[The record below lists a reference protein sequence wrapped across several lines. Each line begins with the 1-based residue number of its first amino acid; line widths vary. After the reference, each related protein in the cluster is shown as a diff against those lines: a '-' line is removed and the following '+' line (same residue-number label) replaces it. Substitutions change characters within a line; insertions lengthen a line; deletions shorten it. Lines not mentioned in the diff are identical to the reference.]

1 MKMKLIV
8 YRFSITILTIV
19 LGICLVIFLTLMGKE
34 SSGPIEDALAALSSE
49 ISSIENKF
57 ILNSREH
64 TRSKSLQWFNNYR
77 NHASELS
84 STDKIL
90 LGAYDNEVLESFQSI
105 VELEDTL
112 HTTFPIIHLYTAWGS
127 KPIEEFPVS
136 QAKAI
141 SDIGSIP
148 MITWEPWLSDFN
160 KEDFPNINADP
171 EKRDKNGLH
180 SIARGNYDIYID
192 KWASDVKGFGKL
204 IFVRF
209 GHEMND
215 PYRYPW
221 GPQNNKPEDFIAA
234 WKHVVNRFKAD
245 GVENVIWVWSPHPA
259 YGNYDSYYPGDDY
272 VDWVGVGTLNY
283 GTVAVWS
290 QWWSFD
296 EIFGKYYSQLSKY
309 KKPIIITEFGCLSV
323 GGNRAKWYEDA
334 LSSIP
339 IKYPAIKSVIF
350 FHSSKDNTTTYKS
363 LNWYIKDDSLT
374 VKAIIKSI
382 GTF

>member
-1 MKMKLIV
+1 MKLIV